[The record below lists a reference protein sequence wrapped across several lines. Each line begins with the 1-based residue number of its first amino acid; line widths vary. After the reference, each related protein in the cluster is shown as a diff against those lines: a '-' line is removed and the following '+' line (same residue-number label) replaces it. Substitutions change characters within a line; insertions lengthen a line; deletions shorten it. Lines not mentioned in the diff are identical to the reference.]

1 MDRLSQHTSSE
12 PVPSLPRDE
21 LDQDYLEPSLD
32 QDLDQD
38 HEQAED
44 QRLESDSTPSKTVE
58 LKVLCTQQCLVSASS
73 FSFLISILWKRS
85 RFRIIPSLRYGWQYV
100 TVLPSRFKQLVA
112 RIPITLFN

>member
-1 MDRLSQHTSSE
+1 SALGDTMDRLSQHTSSE

-44 QRLESDSTPSKTVE
+44 QRFE
-58 LKVLCTQQCLVSASS
+58 
-73 FSFLISILWKRS
+73 
-85 RFRIIPSLRYGWQYV
+85 
-100 TVLPSRFKQLVA
+100 
-112 RIPITLFN
+112 